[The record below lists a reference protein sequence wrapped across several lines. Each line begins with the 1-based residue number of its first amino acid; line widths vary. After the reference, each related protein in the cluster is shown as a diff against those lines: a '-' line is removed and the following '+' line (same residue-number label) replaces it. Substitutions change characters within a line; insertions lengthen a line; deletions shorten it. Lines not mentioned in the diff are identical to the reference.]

1 MRTCVSQSMVRPH
14 VCMGE
19 LFRRSPP
26 LYLLCAHAAHQ
37 HPHMCLHAVRACLNA
52 STQQAVLTCC
62 VCGCARVFAH
72 THVYQ
77 THAHMHTCV
86 CTGLRVCVCVCVH
99 ATHKNLASNT
109 HGTDMAT
116 THATSHATC
125 HSDHTH
131 VRSIHH
137 RVAYAKE
144 TGGQEH
150 TTAHTSATGTA
161 SARGAQRQ
169 LGGGGGREGARQGSG
184 GGREGRAGGK
194 ERWTERGRTTH
205 RLKGRGK
212 EWAGAAYQSS
222 FTPEPIATQLLPR

>member
-1 MRTCVSQSMVRPH
+1 MRQRNRPF
-14 VCMGE
+14 
-19 LFRRSPP
+19 L
-26 LYLLCAHAAHQ
+26 HAA
-37 HPHMCLHAVRACLNA
+37 CAAVRGYL
-52 STQQAVLTCC
+52 
-62 VCGCARVFAH
+62 H
-72 THVYQ
+72 THVHQ

-86 CTGLRVCVCVCVH
+86 CTGLRVCVCACVH
-99 ATHKNLASNT
+99 MTHKNLALNT

-205 RLKGRGK
+205 TRSGKGRRK
-212 EWAGAAYQSS
+212 EWACQGGGGAGAADKSS